1 MPRLAN
7 TAGAGGPARFYAAH
21 KGAEVPMGSGTPC
34 ASCNLREEN
43 PAPQARK
50 SMRVQPAARKR
61 VQAQPAPRGVYHFP
75 EMELEI

>member
-1 MPRLAN
+1 
-7 TAGAGGPARFYAAH
+7 
-21 KGAEVPMGSGTPC
+21 MGSGTPC

>member
-1 MPRLAN
+1 M
-7 TAGAGGPARFYAAH
+7 GGVLCL
-21 KGAEVPMGSGTPC
+21 GC
-34 ASCNLREEN
+34 ILRKEN